1 VSFKEDRMKWSRPVS
16 IFVALFT
23 LLAISAPAAGLTPLQ
38 KAIQKG
44 DIKKVTELL
53 DKGAKINEWNF
64 GTPLIMA
71 ASSGKLE
78 IAKLL
83 IERGADLN
91 MIGQNG
97 WTALGCA
104 AAEGHSD
111 IVDLLISK
119 GADVDQ
125 AIQGMKTWAEWSRSL
140 GTNLDQ
146 KLSQGVML
154 IRKRAGQVYYFS
166 GQYEKAAAAFRAQ
179 IQSDPREPQNYVYLA
194 FSDLPIKKYDEAQA
208 AAEAA
213 IKLAPDNIEALQAL
227 ADTLAATGDYSGAI
241 NSLNKAIALD
251 PKNPWVEIRLGN
263 IFYNLGNYDEAI
275 NHFRTASELAPDE
288 LSPLRSVMN
297 VAARAGKYD
306 EAISAASTLLAK
318 LQPKDSAEVL
328 GLRSFLYR
336 EKGLLTEAAADADK
350 AASIDPD
357 QDWTHLARAA
367 VALDRGD
374 NGLALNEL
382 SAVKDP
388 ENLVA
393 AVLKVVAVARKGDLA
408 GAESAFSQ
416 ISRNVA
422 SSTNALVIRNASLA
436 LDLLKPVRQAHLDKA
451 ASLVAGSHWA
461 EALNEYAAAFKISN
475 QAGREELLST
485 VSTLFKSHPELAE
498 LPEEARKHSLRAEV
512 LIQEKDLTGAVKE
525 FNQALEL
532 APFCPVL
539 YYNQAVLLAS
549 LKQYNQAV
557 EQMKTFLTLAPED
570 QKAREAK
577 DLIYQWEFRLERQ
590 AAHS

>member
-1 VSFKEDRMKWSRPVS
+1 MKWPRSVS

-23 LLAISAPAAGLTPLQ
+23 LLAISALAAGMTPLQ

-53 DKGAKINEWNF
+53 DKGANINEWNF

-91 MIGQNG
+91 VIGQNG

-104 AAEGHSD
+104 AAEGHSE

-119 GADVDQ
+119 GADVEQ
-125 AIQGMKTWAEWSRSL
+125 AIQGMKTWTEWSRSL

-154 IRKRAGQVYYFS
+154 IQKRAGQAYYAS
-166 GQYEKAAAAFRAQ
+166 GQYEKAAAAFRAR
-179 IQSDPREPQNYVYLA
+179 IQADPREPQNYVGLA
-194 FSDLPIKKYDEAQA
+194 FSDLAIKKYDEAQA

-213 IKLAPDNIEALQAL
+213 LKLAPDNVEAVQAL

-241 NSLNKAIALD
+241 NSLNRAVSLN
-251 PKNPWVEIRLGN
+251 PKNPWVEMRLGN
-263 IFYNLGNYDEAI
+263 IFFNLGNYDQAI
-275 NHFRTASELAPDE
+275 SHYRTASELAPDE
-288 LSPLRSVMN
+288 LAPLRYLMN
-297 VAARAGKYD
+297 VATRAGKYD
-306 EAISAASTLLAK
+306 EAISAASTLLTK
-318 LQPKDSAEVL
+318 LQTKDSAEVL

-336 EKGLLTEAAADADK
+336 EKGLLDEAAADADK
-350 AASIDPD
+350 AAAIDPA
-357 QDWTHLARAA
+357 QDWTHIARAA
-367 VALDRGD
+367 IVSDRGD
-374 NGLALNEL
+374 NDLALNEL
-382 SAVKDP
+382 SAVNDP
-388 ENLVA
+388 ENMVA
-393 AVLKVVAVARKGDLA
+393 SVLKAVVLARKGDLT
-408 GAESAFSQ
+408 GAESAFSP

-422 SSTNALVIRNASLA
+422 SSTNALVIRNA
-436 LDLLKPVRQAHLDKA
+436 DILLGLLEPVRQGHLDRA
-451 ASLVAGSHWA
+451 DSLVAESHWG
-461 EALNEYAAAFKISN
+461 EALSEYAAAFRISN
-475 QAGREELLST
+475 QAERQELFST
-485 VSTLFKSHPELAE
+485 VSTLFKSHPELTE

-512 LIQEKDLTGAVKE
+512 LIKEKDLSGAVKE
-525 FNQALEL
+525 FDQALGL

-539 YYNQAVLLAS
+539 YYNQAILLAN

-557 EQMKTFLTLAPED
+557 ERMKVFLLLAPED

-577 DLIYQWEFRLERQ
+577 DLIYQWEFMLERQ
-590 AAHS
+590 AGK

>member
-1 VSFKEDRMKWSRPVS
+1 MKWSRPVS
-16 IFVALFT
+16 ISVALLT
-23 LLAISAPAAGLTPLQ
+23 LILLAVSALAAGLTPLQ

-53 DKGAKINEWNF
+53 NKGANIDEWNF

-71 ASSGKLE
+71 ASSGQLE

-83 IERGADLN
+83 IERGANLN

-104 AAEGHSD
+104 AAEGHSK

-119 GADVDQ
+119 GADVEQ
-125 AIQGMKTWAEWSRSL
+125 AMQGMKTWAEWARSL
-140 GTNLDQ
+140 GNNLDQ
-146 KLSQGVML
+146 KLSQGAML
-154 IRKRAGQVYYFS
+154 IQKRAGQAYYAS
-166 GQYEKAAAAFRAQ
+166 GQYEKAAAAFRAR
-179 IQSDPREPQNYVYLA
+179 IQSDPREPQNYVWLA
-194 FSDLPIKKYDEAQA
+194 FSDLAIKKYDEAQA

-213 IKLAPDNIEALQAL
+213 LKLAPDNIDALQAL
-227 ADTLAATGDYSGAI
+227 ADTLAATGDYPGAI
-241 NSLNKAIALD
+241 NSLNKAVSLN
-251 PKNPWVEIRLGN
+251 PKNPWVQMRLGN
-263 IFYNLGNYDEAI
+263 IFFNLGNYDQAI
-275 NHFRTASELAPDE
+275 NHFRSASELAPDE

-306 EAISAASTLLAK
+306 EAISAASTLLTK
-318 LQPKDSAEVL
+318 LQTKDSGEVL

-336 EKGLLTEAAADADK
+336 EKGLLDEAAADADK
-350 AASIDPD
+350 AAAIDPA
-357 QDWTHLARAA
+357 QDWTHIARAA
-367 VALDRGD
+367 VASDRGD
-374 NGLALNEL
+374 NDLALNEI
-382 SAVKDP
+382 SAIKDP
-388 ENLVA
+388 ENMVA

-408 GAESAFSQ
+408 GAESAFSS

-422 SSTNALVIRNASLA
+422 SSTNALVIRNAGI
-436 LDLLKPVRQAHLDKA
+436 LLGLLEPVRQAHLDKA
-451 ASLVAGSHWA
+451 ASLVAGSNWT
-461 EALNEYAAAFKISN
+461 EALNEYAAALRISN
-475 QAGREELLST
+475 QAGRQELLST
-485 VSTLFKSHPELAE
+485 VSALFKSHPELAE

-512 LIQEKDLTGAVKE
+512 LIQEKDLPGAVKE
-525 FNQALEL
+525 FDQALGL

-539 YYNQAVLLAS
+539 YYNQAVILAN
-549 LKQYNQAV
+549 LRQYSQAV

-590 AAHS
+590 AGQK

>member
-1 VSFKEDRMKWSRPVS
+1 MKWSRPVS

-23 LLAISAPAAGLTPLQ
+23 LLAISALAAGLTPLQ

-44 DIKKVTELL
+44 DIKKVIELL

-71 ASSGKLE
+71 ASSGQLE
-78 IAKLL
+78 IARLL

-146 KLSQGVML
+146 KLSQGAML
-154 IRKRAGQVYYFS
+154 IRKRAGQAYYSS

-179 IQSDPREPQNYVYLA
+179 IQSEPQEPQNYVWLA
-194 FSDLPIKKYDEAQA
+194 FSDLAIKKYDEAQA

-213 IKLAPDNIEALQAL
+213 LKLAPDNVEALQAL
-227 ADTLAATGDYSGAI
+227 ADTLAATGDYPGAI
-241 NSLNKAIALD
+241 NSLNKAVSLN
-251 PKNPWVEIRLGN
+251 PKNPWVEMRLGN
-263 IFYNLGNYDEAI
+263 IYFNLGNYDEAI
-275 NHFRTASELAPDE
+275 SHFRTASELAPDE
-288 LSPLRSVMN
+288 LSPLRSLMN

-318 LQPKDSAEVL
+318 LQPKDSVEVL

-350 AASIDPD
+350 AAAIDPA

-367 VALDRGD
+367 VALDGGD
-374 NGLALNEL
+374 NDLALNEL
-382 SAVKDP
+382 SAVKDS

-393 AVLKVVAVARKGDLA
+393 AVLKVVTVARKGDLA
-408 GAESAFSQ
+408 GAESAFSS

-422 SSTNALVIRNASLA
+422 SSTNALVIGNADLA
-436 LDLLKPVRQAHLDKA
+436 LDLLKPARQAHLDKA
-451 ASLVAGSHWA
+451 ASLVAGSHWT

-475 QAGREELLST
+475 QTGREELLST
-485 VSTLFKSHPELAE
+485 VSTLFKSHPELTE

-512 LIQEKDLTGAVKE
+512 LIKEQDLPGAVEE

-539 YYNQAVLLAS
+539 YYNQAVLLAN
-549 LKQYNQAV
+549 LKQYKQAV
-557 EQMKTFLTLAPED
+557 EQMKTFLLLAPED

-590 AAHS
+590 AGK

>member
-1 VSFKEDRMKWSRPVS
+1 MSFKEDRMKWSRPVS

-23 LLAISAPAAGLTPLQ
+23 LLAISALAAGLTPLQ

-71 ASSGKLE
+71 ASSGQLQ

-125 AIQGMKTWAEWSRSL
+125 AIQGMKTWAEWSRGL

-154 IRKRAGQVYYFS
+154 IRKRAGQAYYSS

-179 IQSDPREPQNYVYLA
+179 IQSEPQEPQNYVWLA
-194 FSDLPIKKYDEAQA
+194 FSDLAIKKYDEARA

-213 IKLAPDNIEALQAL
+213 LKLAPDNAEAFQAL
-227 ADTLAATGDYSGAI
+227 ADTLAATGDYPGAI
-241 NSLNKAIALD
+241 NSLNKAVSLN
-251 PKNPWVEIRLGN
+251 PKNPWVEMRLGN
-263 IFYNLGNYDEAI
+263 IYFNLGNYDEAI
-275 NHFRTASELAPDE
+275 SHFRTASELAPDE

-350 AASIDPD
+350 AAAIDQA
-357 QDWTHLARAA
+357 QDWAHIARAA
-367 VALDRGD
+367 VALDGGD
-374 NGLALNEL
+374 NDLALNEV

-388 ENLVA
+388 GNMVA

-408 GAESAFSQ
+408 GAESAFSS

-451 ASLVAGSHWA
+451 AFLVSGSRWS
-461 EALNEYAAAFKISN
+461 EALNEYAAAFRISN
-475 QAGREELLST
+475 QAGRQELLST

-498 LPEEARKHSLRAEV
+498 LPEEARKYSLRAEV
-512 LIQEKDLTGAVKE
+512 LIKEQDLSGAVEE
-525 FNQALEL
+525 FNQALGL

-539 YYNQAVLLAS
+539 YYNQAVLLAH

-557 EQMKTFLTLAPED
+557 EQMKIFLTLAPED

-590 AAHS
+590 AGK